1 MAIPAEH
8 HVLLDSLTSFTRS
21 HITSSIRPSRLISP
35 PREVHARMSAK
46 LAGKDAQL
54 GTHDRSKPRA
64 SSGRCT
70 TPCLEINASSGYQIS
85 ERRPADWDSMKRPS
99 PNAWTREN
107 TQNRS
112 KKTCEPE
119 RRPSS

>member
-64 SSGRCT
+64 SSGRRT
-70 TPCLEINASSGYQIS
+70 ASWLEINGKSGIQVL
-85 ERRPADWDSMKRPS
+85 ERRPGDLGSMKRPS

-107 TQNRS
+107 TQNR
-112 KKTCEPE
+112 
-119 RRPSS
+119 